1 MSFEPENELEEAML
15 RHNKHAMARRD
26 FHHLLL
32 NTELIVL
39 GRVEGRDHMPDKM
52 TVAPG
57 EKIKLAS
64 MQYRGKACIP
74 AFTTLTRLQAFL
86 NKDAAWLSI
95 NARALFEII
104 RGNTLLLNPGSEWGK
119 EFPPEEIEILLAS
132 KAIH

>member
-1 MSFEPENELEEAML
+1 MARLGLEGDATMSFEPENELEEAML

-32 NTELIVL
+32 NSELIVL
-39 GRVEGRDHMPDKM
+39 GRVEDRDHMPDKM

-74 AFTTLTRLQAFL
+74 AFTTLTRLKTFL

-95 NARALFEII
+95 N
-104 RGNTLLLNPGSEWGK
+104 
-119 EFPPEEIEILLAS
+119 
-132 KAIH
+132 